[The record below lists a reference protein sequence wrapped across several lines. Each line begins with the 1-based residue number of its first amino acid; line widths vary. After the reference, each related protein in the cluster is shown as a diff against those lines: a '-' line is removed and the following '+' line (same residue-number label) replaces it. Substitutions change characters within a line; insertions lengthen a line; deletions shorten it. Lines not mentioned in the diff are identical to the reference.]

1 MSSGKFLVSKYLS
14 DAGDIHPIRIQP
26 EGSAANGT
34 PPAGAIDNS
43 ISAQV
48 GGSRRTY
55 GLHARGVRLVRS
67 IGSGD
72 TAANRYNF
80 YPVLT
85 PTHFASLNRGGTL
98 TIDAVEWTI
107 SGKVNEVVR

>member
-1 MSSGKFLVSKYLS
+1 MSSGKFSVSKYLS
-14 DAGDIHPIRIQP
+14 DKGGIHPIRIQP
-26 EGSAANGT
+26 EGSPANGT
-34 PPAGAIDNS
+34 PPAGAVDED
-43 ISAQV
+43 ISAKV

-67 IGSGD
+67 IGTGD
-72 TAANRYNF
+72 DQANRYNF

-85 PTHFASLNRGGTL
+85 PTHFATLNRGGTL
-98 TIDAVEWTI
+98 TIDGVAWTI